1 MQGSLAAQD
10 HVVGVDVGS
19 QHDDVKSSRRTRWPA
34 IEEIKTVWAKGRF
47 FRVVWELKV
56 LAWGLIAI
64 AIAYEVTYWLYAR
77 SVL

>member
-1 MQGSLAAQD
+1 MHVSSAAQD
-10 HVVGVDVGS
+10 HVVSLDDGYR
-19 QHDDVKSSRRTRWPA
+19 HDDVRSSRRARWTA

-47 FRVVWELKV
+47 FQVVWELKV

-64 AIAYEVTYWLYAR
+64 AIAYEATYWLYAR